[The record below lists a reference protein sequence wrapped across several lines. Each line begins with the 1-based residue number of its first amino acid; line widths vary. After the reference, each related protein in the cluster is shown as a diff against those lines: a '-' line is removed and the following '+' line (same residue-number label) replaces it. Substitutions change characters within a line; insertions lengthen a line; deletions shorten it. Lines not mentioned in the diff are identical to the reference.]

1 MLRWGACEGIPGAAE
16 ITIEV
21 CHAHHARF
29 SVAAG
34 LPVRCRML
42 ESGRIAEQGRYRVDP
57 RRRAGGI
64 VGNQFG
70 KGKGNVLATVAGAVV
85 GGLVG
90 SEIGKS
96 MDARDR
102 QLAQE
107 AELDALERGSS
118 GQPRKWKNPDNGR
131 YGEVVPSKPYKKGPS
146 DCRDYTHTI
155 YIDGRPQQ
163 MRGTACRNPD
173 GTWANVG

>member
-1 MLRWGACEGIPGAAE
+1 MR
-16 ITIEV
+16 ITR
-21 CHAHHARF
+21 AF
-29 SVAAG
+29 LL
-34 LPVRCRML
+34 LPVCL
-42 ESGRIAEQGRYRVDP
+42 FAAACSNQDGSPNKADTGLILGGV
-57 RRRAGGI
+57 AGGI